1 MENAFQN
8 ITVTLTD
15 DHGHPLSIP
24 YCVMSGKD
32 TVCRQQTT
40 LSGLQRIPLYAQKGK
55 SYTLHTRVEGRE
67 YSFAL
72 PPCEEGATL
81 QVASSPLRTTYHV
94 LLSPGKNLTDYRL
107 YAFHPDW
114 GVNEISLSNPGGI
127 VSTKEL
133 PPGILSFF
141 LLDGGCRIVSQRS
154 VWTGKEKESA
164 DVPGLP
170 RQYAPGEEINW
181 RDVGGLS
188 TDTALF
194 CRIVKDD
201 YWCAPNAESG
211 KTYQTEAD
219 SEGNFRIAVDDFK
232 EGDSFFLQAYTGKKK
247 DKTDFFQYKMKD
259 DIFPAVARH
268 LHVRK
273 EQTLGEAEVEIGHA
287 DESAYGLD
295 KNNLLPEVKV
305 KARLKQDKHM
315 PTKRFY
321 KTNYIDAKYIVE
333 RNYTEMEAVIR
344 CISTIALRKLP
355 PPDNTIIT
363 TGGINE
369 PYQQYKLTCTRRS
382 GVLAKEAEV
391 KVLLDNMQV
400 NIDEVMYMHPF
411 DIESMEYLTPREALA
426 VTHGVIAEALVIKT
440 RKTDSHRQDDVKAKG
455 IIYMPMGIANNG
467 LDRPASLKA
476 PKEKGLYKILIDKV
490 YGGRNVTS
498 FEVPVRVE

>member
-81 QVASSPLRTTYHV
+81 QVASNPLRTTYHV

-232 EGDSFFLQAYTGKKK
+232 E
-247 DKTDFFQYKMKD
+247 
-259 DIFPAVARH
+259 
-268 LHVRK
+268 
-273 EQTLGEAEVEIGHA
+273 QTLGEAEVEIGHA

-355 PPDNTIIT
+355 PPGNTIIT

-382 GVLAKEAEV
+382 GILAKEAEV

-426 VTHGVIAEALVIKT
+426 VTHGAIAEALVIKT

-455 IIYMPMGIANNG
+455 IIYMPMGIANDS